1 MLQSKYT
8 QGSLTP
14 GIKHATWGNNA
25 SAGSRSLLDPVG
37 AAGKA
42 PLPGPAP
49 CAWEQPSSEHHRHC
63 SPFGLPVFGLHASF
77 LNDHGQAE
85 DQPDSNCPA
94 DEAQGYDKGVCV
106 PRGWS
111 RRGG

>member
-42 PLPGPAP
+42 PLPLGAAQLGAP
-49 CAWEQPSSEHHRHC
+49 PPLLSLQLTRTWSPCIFSE
-63 SPFGLPVFGLHASF
+63 
-77 LNDHGQAE
+77 
-85 DQPDSNCPA
+85 
-94 DEAQGYDKGVCV
+94 
-106 PRGWS
+106 
-111 RRGG
+111 